1 MIRSSTSFLLPKVSF
16 CLFCPNLLTLIHCFL
31 VFITV
36 PEDPEEEMD
45 EDTQDILAADYEI
58 GEVIR
63 QRLVQRAVLYFTGEA
78 LDEDDYEDED
88 DEDDEDMTGD
98 EDEDEEDD
106 EDFVPP
112 KKGGKGGKNPEECK
126 QQ

>member
-1 MIRSSTSFLLPKVSF
+1 
-16 CLFCPNLLTLIHCFL
+16 
-31 VFITV
+31 
-36 PEDPEEEMD
+36 MD